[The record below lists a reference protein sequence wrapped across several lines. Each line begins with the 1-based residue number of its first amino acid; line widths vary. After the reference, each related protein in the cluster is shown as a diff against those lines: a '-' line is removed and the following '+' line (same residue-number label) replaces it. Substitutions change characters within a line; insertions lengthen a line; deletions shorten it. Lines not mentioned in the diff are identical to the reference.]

1 MNIVESLKPELPLRL
16 LRTERDQD
24 LRTFTGYMHRGH
36 ALPGYRPCFSMDLL
50 RELRSFQRQIE
61 ATLLEPDAAHGPI
74 GHLVLAS
81 DADVFNLGGD
91 LELFLRLIQAGDR
104 ENLLD
109 YARLCVAVAHGF
121 DRLANGR
128 CHSIAVV
135 QGDAL
140 GGGFEAAL
148 CCHTIIA
155 EEGTGMG
162 FPEVLFDLFPGM
174 GAYSYLCRRVVP
186 AQAERMMLDGRVYD
200 AAELHR
206 MGVVDLLVPRGAG
219 MDAAREMIRKRRR
232 IGNSLRSMN
241 EVRAMCRPVN
251 LDELMAVT
259 TAWVDAALRLDAKAL
274 QTMARLVKAQKRR
287 RGATHGQPLLAVV
300 S

>member
-1 MNIVESLKPELPLRL
+1 MNIVEPLKTESPYRL
-16 LRTERDQD
+16 VRAERDAST
-24 LRTFTGYMHRGH
+24 RTYACHMHRPH
-36 ALPGYRPCFSMDLL
+36 AQPGYRPCFSMDLL
-50 RELRSFQRQIE
+50 RDLRAFQRQIE
-61 ATLLEPDAAHGPI
+61 ASLLEPGGDSGPI
-74 GHLVLAS
+74 GHLLLAS

-91 LELFLRLIQAGDR
+91 LALFLELIAAGDR
-104 ENLLD
+104 ESLLD

-148 CCHTIIA
+148 CCHTIVA

-174 GAYSYLCRRVVP
+174 GAYSYLSRRVTP

-206 MGVVDLLVPRGAG
+206 MGVVDVLVPRGQG
-219 MDAAREMIRKRRR
+219 MDAARDLVRRRRR

-241 EVRAMCRPVN
+241 EVRQMCRPVQ

-259 TAWVDAALRLDAKAL
+259 TAWVDAALRLDANAL
-274 QTMARLVKAQKRR
+274 KTMARLVRAQQRR
-287 RGATHGQPLLAVV
+287 SGGTRAQPMLQVV
-300 S
+300 

>member
-1 MNIVESLKPELPLRL
+1 MNLVESLKTESPYRQLRA
-16 LRTERDQD
+16 ERDPGA
-24 LRTFTGYMHRGH
+24 RIFECHMHRQH
-36 ALPGYRPCFSMDLL
+36 AQPGYRPCFSMDLL
-50 RELRSFQRQIE
+50 RDLRAFQRQIE
-61 ATLLEPDAAHGPI
+61 ATLLEPSGASGPI

-91 LELFLRLIQAGDR
+91 LELFLRLIGAGDR

-174 GAYSYLCRRVVP
+174 GAFSYLSRRVTP
-186 AQAERMMLDGRVYD
+186 MQAERMMLDGRVYD

-206 MGVVDLLVPRGAG
+206 MGVVDLLVPKGEG
-219 MDAAREMIRKRRR
+219 LHAARELVRKHRR

-241 EVRAMCRPVN
+241 EVRSVCRPVH

-259 TAWVDAALRLDAKAL
+259 TAWVDAALRLDARAL

-287 RGATHGQPLLAVV
+287 RGAAPEEQPMLAVV
-300 S
+300 